1 LADWLNNIPK
11 DKRKEIKDEYE
22 NSSFKNKI
30 DILKKWHPKGYITI
44 EPIKTLGEFFKYI
57 RVTTTKSTWFRG
69 ESKDHKFLIPKLYRN
84 INKENITEQLKKEK
98 RYLYEF
104 RRRAHSLVGEIETD
118 NIWMW
123 YFLIQHYG
131 GPTRLLDWSKDAA
144 VALFFALNSDLDD
157 NPIIIIL
164 QPTTLIDYAYNDIEC
179 EIKGESTVLYPGE
192 FPTNKWINNLD
203 SSDYNIPNS
212 PIPLLPPYSD
222 KRISAQNSCFT
233 LFGKRINGFYKDNK
247 QIVCPCC
254 ERKAIYKLVI
264 DKGVKEEL
272 IEELS
277 KMGVTYSKIY
287 PGLEG
292 LNKELTNEI
301 YST

>member
-1 LADWLNNIPK
+1 LTEWLNAIPI
-11 DKRKEIKDEYE
+11 DKREEIKYEYS
-22 NSSFKNKI
+22 NSSFKDKI
-30 DILKKWHPKGYITI
+30 NILKKWHPNNYITI
-44 EPIKTLGEFFKYI
+44 EPIKTLEEFLKYI
-57 RVTTTKSTWFRG
+57 RVTTTDSTWFRG

-84 INKENITEQLKKEK
+84 INKENVIEQLKKEK

-104 RRRAHSLVGEIETD
+104 RRRAHSLVGEIESD

-131 GPTRLLDWSKDAA
+131 GPTRLLDWTKDAT
-144 VALFFALNSDLDD
+144 VALFFALNSESNN

-164 QPTTLIDYAYNDIEC
+164 QPTTLIDYAYNDIGREK
-179 EIKGESTVLYPGE
+179 ENKSSVLYPSE
-192 FPTNKWINNLD
+192 TPTNKWVDNLD
-203 SSDYNIPNS
+203 SNNYNIPDS

-254 ERKAIYKLVI
+254 ERKVIHKLVI
-264 DKGVKEEL
+264 DKEMKKEL
-272 IEELS
+272 KKELS

-301 YST
+301 YN